1 MRCAL
6 DHLPFP
12 FLFPSLQVLT
22 WFVSP
27 GREDRYLTINM
38 HRLLPAGLASLS
50 VKIFCANRADL
61 FLQNYITFC
70 PRLKLKSVNFDI
82 YQPSPNGARI
92 SLSEIHQ
99 LSQAICLHN
108 HLDSLELSIPID
120 HVALRQVM
128 LSVRLRSA
136 SLVLHPT
143 ESNLRNIGITSTDIP
158 FCNVK
163 DLELLVWDLRFVS
176 SLLRPRDQMFHSF
189 RLRLDT
195 LREARDVFSFLT
207 ALASPQRTH
216 SLQSVH
222 LTFGNLYADSRE
234 RFNIPY
240 DNALHCL
247 TYGVLQPLTSLE
259 HLRDLRLLSNQTFLT
274 DEQLKSLVCSWPML
288 EVL

>member
-1 MRCAL
+1 
-6 DHLPFP
+6 
-12 FLFPSLQVLT
+12 
-22 WFVSP
+22 
-27 GREDRYLTINM
+27 
-38 HRLLPAGLASLS
+38 
-50 VKIFCANRADL
+50 
-61 FLQNYITFC
+61 
-70 PRLKLKSVNFDI
+70 
-82 YQPSPNGARI
+82 
-92 SLSEIHQ
+92 
-99 LSQAICLHN
+99 
-108 HLDSLELSIPID
+108 
-120 HVALRQVM
+120 M
-128 LSVRLRSA
+128 LSARLRSA

-247 TYGVLQPLTSLE
+247 TYGVPPTSHIARTSSRSEASIQP
-259 HLRDLRLLSNQTFLT
+259 DL
-274 DEQLKSLVCSWPML
+274 PH
-288 EVL
+288 